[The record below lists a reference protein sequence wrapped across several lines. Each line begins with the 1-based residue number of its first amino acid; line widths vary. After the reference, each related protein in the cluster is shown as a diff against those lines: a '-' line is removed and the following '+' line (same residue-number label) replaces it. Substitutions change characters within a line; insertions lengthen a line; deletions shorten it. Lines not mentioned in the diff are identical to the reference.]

1 MVIGMIKIKRQICK
15 ELDELEASNLK
26 KQTDVSS
33 ECEDSIEFADRI
45 KTIHVLNEDEQILI
59 NDLFGY

>member
-33 ECEDSIEFADRI
+33 ECEDSIEFADRT
-45 KTIHVLNEDEQILI
+45 KTIYVDNRGENLFP
-59 NDLFGY
+59 DLFD

>member
-45 KTIHVLNEDEQILI
+45 KTIYVHNEDEK
-59 NDLFGY
+59 NLFPYLFD

>member
-45 KTIHVLNEDEQILI
+45 KTIYVDNRDEKNLFY
-59 NDLFGY
+59 DLFD